1 MLVRLVWTKLPMIT
15 AIAIV
20 IEIEIEM
27 TMRLMRLMRLMRK
40 TLIRE
45 ENWDLP

>member
-1 MLVRLVWTKLPMIT
+1 MIT

-20 IEIEIEM
+20 IEIEM
-27 TMRLMRLMRLMRK
+27 TMRRRRLMGK

>member
-1 MLVRLVWTKLPMIT
+1 MIT

-20 IEIEIEM
+20 IEIEM
-27 TMRLMRLMRLMRK
+27 TMRLMRRLMRLMRLMRK

>member
-1 MLVRLVWTKLPMIT
+1 MIT
-15 AIAIV
+15 VIAIV
-20 IEIEIEM
+20 IEIEM
-27 TMRLMRLMRLMRK
+27 TMRFMRRLMRLMRLMRK